1 MPNREESAEF
11 HAEWMQRL
19 DRLMPVPTLL
29 VAALVVSRS
38 EAPILSAL
46 CILLYAAF
54 NIAISQIAMRG
65 GPVSQSGPARLA
77 ASGGALIL
85 LGWLS
90 GPDASA
96 WYLGVLAVFAA
107 VFAESGWR
115 QIVFVLGFSVAT
127 LVGAKL
133 GGETWTGLVPIAV
146 YLLCVCWLSAG
157 LSRALYAAWYRA
169 RCSAADLI
177 EKNERLEVA
186 LSTKQRFLATMSHE
200 IRTPLNG
207 VLGMAEVLES
217 TSMDT
222 AQRAMLRTI
231 QSSGK
236 GLLVVLNDVLDTA
249 KLDAGKLHLETVA
262 FDPAELLGSVLGLMS
277 ASTQGS
283 SVRLVLELDPSL
295 PPALQGDPS
304 RIRQVLLNLLGN
316 ALKFTPTGQVE
327 IRGQWANGQLRI
339 DVEDSGIGISSEAQ
353 QRVFEPFAQAS
364 QSHNSGGTGLGLSI
378 SKQLA
383 ELMNGSLSLSSTLGV
398 GSCFSLIIP
407 APLGTLQA
415 TVEHQAAALSGHIL
429 LVDDNEVNLTVAQ
442 RMLTVQGCIP
452 TLARNG
458 AEALE
463 LAEQQG
469 FDLVLMDCQMPVMDG
484 LEATRALRARGVKTP
499 ILALTASVTESA
511 SSACIDAGMDAVLAK
526 PVSMEMLNQA
536 LKQWLNTDEATLDPV
551 YKRPSSQPTPEPGNA
566 SKRPM

>member
-1 MPNREESAEF
+1 MPNREEIAEF

-19 DRLMPVPTLL
+19 DRLMPVPTLFL
-29 VAALVVSRS
+29 AALVVSRS
-38 EAPILSAL
+38 EAPLLSAL
-46 CILLYAAF
+46 CILLYAVF
-54 NIAISQIAMRG
+54 NIVISQIAMRG

-115 QIVFVLGFSVAT
+115 QVVFVLCFSVAT
-127 LVGAKL
+127 LIGAKL
-133 GGETWTGLVPIAV
+133 GGETWSALVPIAV

-157 LSRALYAAWYRA
+157 LSRALYAAWHRA
-169 RCSAADLI
+169 RCSAADLS
-177 EKNERLEVA
+177 EKNQRLEEA

-207 VLGMAEVLES
+207 VLGMAEVLET
-217 TSMDT
+217 TSMDS
-222 AQRAMLRTI
+222 AQQAMLQTI

-236 GLLVVLNDVLDTA
+236 GLLVVLNDVLDAA
-249 KLDAGKLHLETVA
+249 KLDAGKLNLETVS
-262 FDPAELLGSVLGLMS
+262 FDPAELLGSIVGLMS
-277 ASTQGS
+277 ASTQGLP
-283 SVRLVLELDPSL
+283 VRLELELDPSL

-304 RIRQVLLNLLGN
+304 RIRQVLINLLGN
-316 ALKFTPTGQVE
+316 AIKFTKQGQVQ
-327 IRGQWANGQLRI
+327 IRGRWSEGQLTI
-339 DVEDSGIGISSEAQ
+339 DVEDSGIGISAQAQ
-353 QRVFEPFAQAS
+353 QQVFEPFAQAT
-364 QSHNSGGTGLGLSI
+364 QSHSSGGTGLGLSI

-383 ELMNGSLSLSSTLGV
+383 ELMNGSLSLRSTLGK
-398 GSCFSLIIP
+398 GSCFSLVIP
-407 APLGTLQA
+407 ASLGTLQA
-415 TVEHQAAALSGHIL
+415 SVQQVPAALSGHVL
-429 LVDDNEVNLTVAQ
+429 LVDDNEVNLKVAQ

-458 AEALE
+458 EEALA

-499 ILALTASVTESA
+499 ILALTASVTEA
-511 SSACIDAGMDAVLAK
+511 AGSACIDAGMDAVLAK

-536 LKQWLNTDEATLDPV
+536 LRQWLNTDESTLDPV
-551 YKRPSSQPTPEPGNA
+551 YKRPSSQPTAESGKA
-566 SKRPM
+566 SNRPM